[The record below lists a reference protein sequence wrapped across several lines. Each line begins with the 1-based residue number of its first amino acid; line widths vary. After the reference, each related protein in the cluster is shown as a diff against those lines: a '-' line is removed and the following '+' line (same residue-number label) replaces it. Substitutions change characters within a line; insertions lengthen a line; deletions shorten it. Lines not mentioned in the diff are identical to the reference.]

1 VSRAGIEVSSL
12 LEASPEA
19 VWERI
24 STPEGINDE
33 LRPWI
38 RMTVP
43 GGRDLNL
50 DSVEVGEP
58 IGRSWVLAFG
68 VLPVDYDEICLVELE
83 RGKGFLERS
92 RMLSQRSWEHQRTL
106 EPADGGTVVTDRISW
121 EPRLPLPAGS
131 LRPLFRA
138 IFRHRHRRLRRNFGG
153 TEVTR
158 G

>member
-1 VSRAGIEVSSL
+1 MGRAAVEVSSV
-12 LEASPEA
+12 LEAPPDA

-33 LRPWI
+33 LRPWL

-43 GGRDLNL
+43 GDRDLNL

-68 VLPVDYDEICLVELE
+68 VLPVDYDEIMLVELE
-83 RGKGFLERS
+83 RGRGFLERS
-92 RMLSQRSWEHQRTL
+92 RMLSQRVWEHRRTL
-106 EPADGGTVVTDRISW
+106 APADGGTLVTDRVSW

-131 LRPLFRA
+131 LRPMFRA

-153 TEVTR
+153 KAVN
-158 G
+158 